1 MKQGILEYH
10 NTAGQLVQVGPSQ
23 IQQIDPGG
31 IGVNPA
37 ALKALQAF
45 PVGNNNSIGDGLN
58 TTGFTFN
65 APGHSVQNTYIAKFD
80 YQLKPTSTR
89 CSSAAICRTTAPITA
104 PRMLRSSPGCRA
116 NSVSLANSKGLAAG
130 WTGVIKP
137 TLVSTFRYG
146 LTRAG
151 TQNTGVLTGN
161 YEWFRGYD
169 TPYGTSTGLSRIVPV
184 HTFSEDLSWN
194 HGAHDVRF
202 GVVARMI
209 SNSSLSY
216 GHSFSAASSNPSWLK
231 GSGSDLA
238 PASLGLSKGDTQSFQ
253 YGMGALLGL
262 EVQGNANYNYLVD
275 GTLVTPG
282 LPVARDFV
290 NHEGEFY
297 VQDTWK
303 VTRNFTVTG
312 GIRLSLAP
320 PVYEANGQQASTNI
334 PLGDWLSK
342 RAHPGGPGTVA
353 DRRRAGH
360 LHPGGP
366 GPAHVSLPQ
375 ELGSASRAGLF
386 AERR

>member
-1 MKQGILEYH
+1 M
-10 NTAGQLVQVGPSQ
+10 
-23 IQQIDPGG
+23 
-31 IGVNPA
+31 
-37 ALKALQAF
+37 
-45 PVGNNNSIGDGLN
+45 
-58 TTGFTFN
+58 
-65 APGHSVQNTYIAKFD
+65 
-80 YQLKPTSTR
+80 
-89 CSSAAICRTTAPITA
+89 
-104 PRMLRSSPGCRA
+104 
-116 NSVSLANSKGLAAG
+116 
-130 WTGVIKP
+130 
-137 TLVSTFRYG
+137 
-146 LTRAG
+146 
-151 TQNTGVLTGN
+151 
-161 YEWFRGYD
+161 
-169 TPYGTSTGLSRIVPV
+169 PV

-202 GVVARMI
+202 GVVARLI

-216 GHSFSAASSNPSWLK
+216 AHSFSSASSNPSWLK
-231 GSGSDLA
+231 GSGNDLA

-334 PLGDWLSK
+334 PLGRLAVQA
-342 RAHPGGPGTVA
+342 RHPGGPGTFA
-353 DRRRAGH
+353 DRARGWSPSSRWARAGPCIRTTRTG
-360 LHPGGP
+360 LRVSGSPIRPTPIAGFP
-366 GPAHVSLPQ
+366 SSSSADRARLPSAPAP
-375 ELGSASRAGLF
+375 ACTTT
-386 AERR
+386 